1 MNQNRRAERAG
12 HAIFLSAALLCI
24 LSIIAIF
31 AFLIGKSIPFFGTV
45 HPMDFL
51 FGSVWSPDRSDTYAS
66 QITVGSYGIF
76 PMLISTLICGIS
88 ALTFGG
94 TLGCLFAV
102 FLVFF
107 CPRRLKSFFS
117 SLVLLLAGIPSVV
130 YGFFGISFLLPL
142 LSRFAPTNGSGL
154 FATTLIL
161 GTMILPTVVALFQT
175 ALEAVPKTYYHAAI
189 GLGATH
195 TQAVFCTM
203 VPAARSGRINALVL
217 GLGRALGETMAVI
230 LVAGNAPT
238 YPKGLFRSFRVLT
251 ANIAMEMGYAGE
263 VQEGALIATG
273 CVLLILILVIHLL
286 LEHRMERTRFSSRRF
301 QKTSVS
307 GGRLSFYDFT
317 LKIQKYAMFF
327 SVLFVLSVLVILPT
341 FLLGKGL
348 PAWFSSPSL
357 LFGKFRFGDSSVTIL
372 PSLITTLMT
381 ALLCL
386 LIAVPIGVMTAVY
399 LHEYSSK
406 NRFTVRTVR
415 RALGIL
421 GGVPS
426 IVYGLFGMMA
436 FVPLF
441 GGSASI
447 LAGSLTVSML
457 LLPTVTRAT
466 EESLVSV
473 ESGQREGSYALGAGK
488 TYTVLHVV
496 LPAAFPGIL
505 SAILLSLGRILSE
518 SAPFLYTMGSVLSAI
533 PRSYLDSGTTLASA
547 LYQLAGE
554 GWHIEEAFAT
564 ATVLLLL
571 VLLLNFLTERTV
583 TKLRKKKASLS
594 GGV

>member
-1 MNQNRRAERAG
+1 MNQTRRAERAG
-12 HAIFLSAALLCI
+12 QTIFLSAALLCI

-45 HPMDFL
+45 HPVDFL

-66 QITVGSYGIF
+66 PITVGSYGIL
-76 PMLISTLICGIS
+76 PMLISTLVCGIS
-88 ALTFGG
+88 ALMFGG

-107 CPRRLKSFFS
+107 CPQKLKAFFS

-154 FATTLIL
+154 LATTLIL

-195 TQAVFCTM
+195 MQAVFCTM

-273 CVLLILILVIHLL
+273 CILLILILVIHLL
-286 LEHRMERTRFSSRRF
+286 LEHRIERTRFSNSLF
-301 QKTSVS
+301 PKN
-307 GGRLSFYDFT
+307 SFSKGIFPFYGFT
-317 LKIQKYAMFF
+317 LKIQKYAMLF
-327 SVLFVLSVLVILPT
+327 SVLFVLSVLVILPA
-341 FLLGKGL
+341 FLFGKGL
-348 PAWFSSPSL
+348 PVWLSSPSL
-357 LFGKFRFGDSSVTIL
+357 LFGAFRFGDGSVTIL
-372 PSLITTLMT
+372 PSLITTLMA

-399 LHEYSSK
+399 LHEYSSQ
-406 NRFTVRTVR
+406 NRFTVRAIR

-447 LAGSLTVSML
+447 LAGSLTVSVL

-466 EESLVSV
+466 EESLLSV

-505 SAILLSLGRILSE
+505 SAILLSLGRVLSE
-518 SAPFLYTMGSVLSAI
+518 SAPFLYTMGSVLTAI
-533 PRSYLDSGTTLASA
+533 PRSYLDSGTTLAAA

-571 VLLLNFLTERTV
+571 VLLLNFLTKQTV
-583 TKLRKKKASLS
+583 KKLQQKKASLS
-594 GGV
+594 GGI